1 MKDLETLCTALA
13 SFDVVEPLPDDGN
26 VIEVARQL
34 ELCVV

>member
-1 MKDLETLCTALA
+1 MKDLETLCTVLT